1 MPPKFKFNGGR
12 ELSATSERSG
22 PLASSQIIGLGL
34 PSIYRKEKI
43 MRRMLLSAAAALAVL
58 TAVPAMSI
66 AADHSPTHNYQAAES
81 QENVMVL
88 HQSEQAGATNS
99 CTPQYEVL
107 WSHVKWLN
115 SCGAGVPSQQV
126 QP

>member
-1 MPPKFKFNGGR
+1 MRSMPV
-12 ELSATSERSG
+12 
-22 PLASSQIIGLGL
+22 
-34 PSIYRKEKI
+34 
-43 MRRMLLSAAAALAVL
+43 MLLSAATALAVL
-58 TAVPAMSI
+58 SAAPTMSI
-66 AADHSPTHNYQAAES
+66 AADHSPTHNYQAAET

-88 HQSEQAGATNS
+88 HQSEQAEAQSTNS

-115 SCGAGVPSQQV
+115 RCGAGVPSQQV